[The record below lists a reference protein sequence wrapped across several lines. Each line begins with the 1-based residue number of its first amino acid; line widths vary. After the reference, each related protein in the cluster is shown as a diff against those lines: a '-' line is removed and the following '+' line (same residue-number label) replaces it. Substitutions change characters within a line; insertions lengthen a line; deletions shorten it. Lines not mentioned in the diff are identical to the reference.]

1 MPNFASTLKQEII
14 RLSRKELRDSTEH
27 LKKAVASYRSE
38 IAALKRRVATLER
51 QSKNTA
57 RVVGKALPKQV
68 EVSDGNLRW
77 SAKGFAKHRQR
88 LGLSAAD
95 YGALLGVSG
104 LSVYKWEGGEVRP
117 RAQYL
122 PAIAAVRQ
130 LGKREA
136 LARLE
141 QLAA

>member
-1 MPNFASTLKQEII
+1 MPNIASILKEEII
-14 RLSRKELRDSTEH
+14 RLSRKELRASTEH
-27 LKKAVASYRSE
+27 LKKAVTGYRSE

-57 RVVGKALPKQV
+57 KVVGKALPHKDQ
-68 EVSDGNLRW
+68 EIDGKHRW
-77 SAKGFAKHRQR
+77 SAKGLAKHRQR

-95 YGALLGVSG
+95 YGALLGVSA

-122 PAIAAVRQ
+122 PAIAVVRR
-130 LGKREA
+130 LGKKEA